1 MSSVTIDHFKR
12 AAIDIGSHGDN
23 DTLPFD
29 IDNRFIKD
37 NQDTL
42 AAMAYDYFCEIDS
55 ASDKIARKTINKLQI
70 FSERLL
76 APTGPSGFRITTKIH
91 PFWNIYINGLGV
103 AIAELHE
110 PSRSPH
116 AHSYRYSAEGES
128 LFDRDKSWRA
138 YREATLNDENIYKED
153 SIVLQ
158 TDVSSFY
165 EHIYHH
171 RLENCIK
178 DLFSPES
185 TVAVQLDRILNKLAS
200 GRSFGLPVGGQC
212 ARILAEVMM
221 SPIDRMLSEADLIW
235 HRYVD
240 DFTIITESQEK
251 AYRALAIL
259 SHALAD
265 YGLTL
270 NRTKT
275 TIMRAKH
282 YLDYVNAQLGTSE
295 DAGGILREID
305 LYFDPYSDNPHVDY
319 DELRKT
325 VQNLDVRALLEL
337 ETTKSQPDT
346 FLLAQIGRTL
356 RLHSPQTA
364 IQLCETLLNPKNL
377 NAFRA
382 SWSKIMKGIAAV
394 RATDEYEP
402 IFESLDRML
411 DEVPSQSVSLLLPDV
426 NCLHFLR
433 TIRFQRTDKRARFVR
448 SVYNRTE
455 SETVKRA
462 CLDCWRMW
470 HDRHNFNSVRNKWQN
485 LGEQE
490 QRMLWL
496 TAGNF
501 GDEGKKARDQVRSS
515 LDRVW
520 QLGIER
526 EGKPTF
532 GALYSEW
539 CENDV

>member
-1 MSSVTIDHFKR
+1 MSNVTIEHFKR
-12 AAIDIGSHGDN
+12 AAIDIGSYGDN

-29 IDNRFIKD
+29 IDNRFIKE
-37 NQDTL
+37 NHDTL
-42 AAMAYDYFCEIDS
+42 AEMAYDYFCEIDNLTS
-55 ASDKIARKTINKLQI
+55 KAAAKAINKLQI
-70 FSERLL
+70 YCERLL

-103 AIAELHE
+103 AIAEANE
-110 PSRSPH
+110 PHRSPN
-116 AHSYRYSAEGES
+116 AQSYRYSPEGES
-128 LFDRDKSWRA
+128 LFDRNKSWRA
-138 YREATLNDENIYKED
+138 YREATLNDDNIQREGG
-153 SIVLQ
+153 IVLQ

-171 RLENCIK
+171 RLENCVR
-178 DLFSPES
+178 DLFVPES
-185 TVAVQLDRILNKLAS
+185 TVAVQIDRILSKLAS

-221 SPIDRMLSEADLIW
+221 SPIDSMLSDAGVIW

-240 DFTIITESQEK
+240 DFTILTKSQEE

-275 TIMRAKH
+275 TILQAKH
-282 YLDYVNAQLGTSE
+282 YFDYVNTQLGKSE
-295 DAGGILREID
+295 DSSGVLREID
-305 LYFDPYSDNPHVDY
+305 LYFDPYSDTAHADY
-319 DELRKT
+319 DELRET
-325 VQNLDVRALLEL
+325 VRSLDVRALLEL

-346 FLLAQIGRTL
+346 FMLAQIGRTL

-364 IQLCETLLNPKNL
+364 IQLCETLLDPKNL

-394 RATDEYEP
+394 RAADEYEP
-402 IFESLDRML
+402 IFQSLDRML
-411 DEVPSQSVSLLLPDV
+411 DEVPSQSLSLLLPEV
-426 NCLHFLR
+426 NCLHYLR
-433 TIRFQRTDKRARFVR
+433 TIRFRRTDKRAKFVR
-448 SVYNRTE
+448 SVYNDTA

-462 CLDCWRMW
+462 CIDCWRMW
-470 HDRHNFNSVRNKWQN
+470 HDRHNFNAVRNQWQS

-496 TAGNF
+496 AAGDF
-501 GDEGKKARDQVRSS
+501 EDEGEKARDQVRSS

-526 EGKPTF
+526 PGKQTF
-532 GALYSEW
+532 GALYVKW
-539 CENDV
+539 CENGI